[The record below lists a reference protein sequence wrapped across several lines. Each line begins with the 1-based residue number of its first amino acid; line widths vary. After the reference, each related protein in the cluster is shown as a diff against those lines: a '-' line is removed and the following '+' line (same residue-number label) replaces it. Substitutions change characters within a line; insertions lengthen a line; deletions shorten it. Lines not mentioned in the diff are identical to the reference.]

1 MLAQL
6 FVNNLDKMKN
16 KITLVLAVMLFFSTS
31 IKAQVP
37 VREEPRHHPVLQN
50 KYFRLLDVW
59 LPPGDTS
66 LFHIHAI
73 PSLFI
78 ILSNTFTGS
87 QIKGR
92 DWAKSKDTAGKTWYR
107 SFYPDILIHRVANF
121 DTVPLHVNDI
131 EILSLYDSNH
141 VTQRK
146 PLPFPLLFEN
156 EKAFAYRLTKSNFN
170 SQIIK
175 NRGPLIAELVSGD
188 GVIFNDAVSKQSIK
202 IKAGKYLYI
211 EPGAS
216 FNFAS
221 PGTGKNKMVLFE
233 IK

>member
-1 MLAQL
+1 
-6 FVNNLDKMKN
+6 MKN
-16 KITLVLAVMLFFSTS
+16 KIALVLAVMLFFSTS

-37 VREEPRHHPVLQN
+37 VREEPRHPPVLQN

-87 QIKGR
+87 QIKGG
-92 DWAKSKDTAGKTWYR
+92 DWAKSNDTAGKTWYR
-107 SFYPDILIHRVANF
+107 LFYPDILIHRVANF

-131 EILSLYDSNH
+131 EILSSYDSNH

-146 PLPFPLLFEN
+146 HLPFPLLFEN
-156 EKAFAYRLTKSNFN
+156 EKAFAYSLTKSNFN

-211 EPGAS
+211 EPGTS

-221 PGTGKNKMVLFE
+221 PGTGENKMVLFE